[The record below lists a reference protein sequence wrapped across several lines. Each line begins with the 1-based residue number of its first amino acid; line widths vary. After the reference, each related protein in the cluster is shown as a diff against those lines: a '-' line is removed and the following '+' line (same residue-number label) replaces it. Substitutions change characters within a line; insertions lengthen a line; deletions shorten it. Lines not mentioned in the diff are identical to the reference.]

1 MVSMR
6 KLRAEARQAAT
17 GRGHELKKFSHLYRS
32 PSGFYSVA
40 SCRLCMARVRV
51 EPYPAPNSA
60 SIWGEAVG
68 LGCPG
73 TGWNSATMQ
82 SAG

>member
-1 MVSMR
+1 MVNMR

-17 GRGHELKKFSHLYRS
+17 GRGHELKKFSHLYGS
-32 PSGFYSVA
+32 AAGSYAVA
-40 SCRLCMARVRV
+40 SCRLCRAQVRV
-51 EPYPAPNSA
+51 EPYPAHNSA